1 MGTAKKQNIR
11 LDFTFVV
18 SLTHLNVL
26 RSMVQNR
33 F

>member
-1 MGTAKKQNIR
+1 MGTAKKAKYPIG
-11 LDFTFVV
+11 FYICCIT
-18 SLTHLNVL
+18 SHLNVL

>member
-1 MGTAKKQNIR
+1 MGTAKKAKYPIG
-11 LDFTFVV
+11 FTFVV

>member
-1 MGTAKKQNIR
+1 MGTAKKAKYPIG
-11 LDFTFVV
+11 FYICCITYTFER
-18 SLTHLNVL
+18 L